1 MRVQTASFA
10 TLGLALVALLCACA
24 RQGQGE
30 PCNTQ
35 GNDCQSSL
43 TCVPIP
49 GSTDLGTCCM
59 PNTQCSNAQSG
70 FPLHQNDNTGAPEAA
85 TDNADAASSDAA
97 MGNSD
102 ATMGNSDAAMGN
114 SDATT
119 GSSDAATDTANNSHE
134 DAGDADARQGA
145 DASPDAGGGG

>member
-49 GSTDLGTCCM
+49 GSTDLGTCCK

-70 FPLHQNDNTGAPEAA
+70 FPLDQDGNTGAPEAA
-85 TDNADAASSDAA
+85 TES
-97 MGNSD
+97 
-102 ATMGNSDAAMGN
+102 

-119 GSSDAATDTANNSHE
+119 DSAVATNESSVAASDSSDASTKSSDAPSDSTATDSPA
-134 DAGDADARQGA
+134 DAGDADTRQGP
-145 DASPDAGGGG
+145 DASADAGGGG

>member
-49 GSTDLGTCCM
+49 GSTDLGTCCK

-70 FPLHQNDNTGAPEAA
+70 FPLDQDGNTGGPDAA
-85 TDNADAASSDAA
+85 TESSDATNESSDA
-97 MGNSD
+97 PTESSD
-102 ATMGNSDAAMGN
+102 ATNE
-114 SDATT
+114 
-119 GSSDAATDTANNSHE
+119 SSDAPTESSDAPSDTTTTDSPA
-134 DAGDADARQGA
+134 DAGDADTRQGA
-145 DASPDAGGGG
+145 DASADAGGGG